1 MIIECENCHTKFN
14 LDESRLSKA
23 GSKVRCSRCSHQFTA
38 YPPEVDLGIEETPV
52 EVSEER
58 EPSPA
63 EDEAV
68 PAEEGAESSPEE
80 AAQEEEQITDFDKTL
95 IQEFDEEIEPISIED
110 LPIFDEDEELE
121 MEKSDTAE
129 MRQATA
135 AAREVEKRAAAAAR
149 EAEKRA
155 AARDEKQREFVL
167 REPSVP
173 VRAAPPVK
181 KKRRAGLRITFLLIV
196 LIIIG
201 AGAAYIYRPAFLT
214 DYMHYIPFLKK
225 AAPKK
230 EAFDMGNKRL
240 SFKDL
245 SGSFV
250 NSSKAGRL
258 FVVKGWVTNEYP
270 DRRSFIRIKSSILDS
285 KRTPVLSKVV
295 FAGHPLTDKELGTL
309 SIEEINNRL
318 RDKLGKNKMNTNVLP
333 NSSIP
338 FVVVF
343 DSLPEDMSE
352 FTVEAV
358 SSSPAGK

>member
-1 MIIECENCHTKFN
+1 MIIECENCHTKYN
-14 LDESRLSKA
+14 LDESRLSRA
-23 GSKVRCSRCSHQFTA
+23 GSQVRCSHCSHQFTA

-52 EVSEER
+52 DVSEER

-63 EDEAV
+63 EAV
-68 PAEEGAESSPEE
+68 LAEEGAESSPEE
-80 AAQEEEQITDFDKTL
+80 AAQEEEQVTDFDKTL

-129 MRQATA
+129 MRQAAA
-135 AAREVEKRAAAAAR
+135 AAREAERRAAAAAR
-149 EAEKRA
+149 EAERRA
-155 AARDEKQREFVL
+155 AARDEKQREYVV

-181 KKRRAGLRITFLLIV
+181 KKRRTGLRITFLLIV

-214 DYMHYIPFLKK
+214 DYMRYIPFLKK

-270 DRRSFIRIKSSILDS
+270 DRRSYIRIKSSILDS

>member
-1 MIIECENCHTKFN
+1 MIIECENCHTKYN
-14 LDESRLSKA
+14 LDESRLSRA
-23 GSKVRCSRCSHQFTA
+23 GSKVRCSRCNHQFTA

-63 EDEAV
+63 EAV
-68 PAEEGAESSPEE
+68 PAEEGAESSLEE
-80 AAQEEEQITDFDKTL
+80 AAQEEEQVTDFDKTL

-129 MRQATA
+129 MRQVTA
-135 AAREVEKRAAAAAR
+135 AAREAEKRAAAAAR
-149 EAEKRA
+149 EAEKRVV
-155 AARDEKQREFVL
+155 ARDEKQMGYVV

-173 VRAAPPVK
+173 VRAAPAVK
-181 KKRRAGLRITFLLIV
+181 KKRKTGLRITLLLIV

-318 RDKLGKNKMNTNVLP
+318 RDKVGKNKMNTNVLP

>member
-1 MIIECENCHTKFN
+1 MIIECENCHTKYN
-14 LDESRLSKA
+14 LDESRLSRA

-63 EDEAV
+63 EAEAM

-95 IQEFDEEIEPISIED
+95 IQEYDEEIEPISIED
-110 LPIFDEDEELE
+110 LPIFDEDEGLE
-121 MEKSDTAE
+121 MEKSDTGE
-129 MRQATA
+129 MRQAA
-135 AAREVEKRAAAAAR
+135 AMARRAEER
-149 EAEKRA
+149 VV
-155 AARDEKQREFVL
+155 ARDEYVREEVV
-167 REPSVP
+167 REPRVP
-173 VRAAPPVK
+173 VRPRPAVK
-181 KKRRAGLRITFLLIV
+181 KKRKTGLRTALLLLVLIV
-196 LIIIG
+196 IG
-201 AGAAYIYRPAFLT
+201 AGAAYVYRPAFIT
-214 DYMHYIPFLKK
+214 DYIHYIPFLKK

-230 EAFDMGNKRL
+230 QAFDMGNRRL

-250 NSSKAGRL
+250 NSPKAGRL
-258 FVVKGWVTNEYP
+258 FVVKGWVTNNYP
-270 DRRSFIRIKSSILDS
+270 DRRSYIRIKSSILNS
-285 KRTPVLSKVV
+285 KRTAVLSKAV
-295 FAGHPLTDKELGTL
+295 FAGHPLTDKELQTM
-309 SIEEINNRL
+309 SMEEIDKRL

-338 FVVVF
+338 FVIVF
-343 DSLPEDMSE
+343 DNLPEDMSE
-352 FTVEAV
+352 FTVEAI